1 MGREGSTLWFVQ
13 SPCPRCG
20 AELTVDATECP
31 VCAYGEVE
39 EIVILEVQRPPAGGY
54 GGVPREGQPRPAVA
68 GPSALPR
75 VLVALAFLVVVIVVI
90 FAAVR

>member
-39 EIVILEVQRPPAGGY
+39 EIVILEVQPPGA
-54 GGVPREGQPRPAVA
+54 PRPAVA